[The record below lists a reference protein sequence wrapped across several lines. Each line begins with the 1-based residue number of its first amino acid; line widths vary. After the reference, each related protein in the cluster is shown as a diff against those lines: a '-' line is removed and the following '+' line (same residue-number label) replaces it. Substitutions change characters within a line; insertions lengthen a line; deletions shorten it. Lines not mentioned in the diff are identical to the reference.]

1 MGDGGL
7 DLLRDDGKITLV
19 YNRAPDQR
27 AMATLHSLFMG
38 GITAVLLYVAVLMI
52 LHADP
57 AQSAL
62 MVPVCV
68 GCAGF
73 AVWNGIEP
81 QLQPDYTTVF
91 DLTARTATVTESNS
105 FSIRRRGP
113 VSFDDVAG
121 LGTRI
126 NYVVNR
132 RSIIVWLLLKN
143 GEEWRLGHDAIGLR
157 QATASQFV
165 PMIAK
170 LRGELG
176 LGGGDADKP
185 V

>member
-7 DLLRDDGKITLV
+7 DLLRSDGKITLV

-27 AMATLHSLFMG
+27 AMATLHAPFMA

-62 MVPVCV
+62 MVPVYI

-105 FSIRRRGP
+105 FSTRQRGP
-113 VSFDDVAG
+113 VSFDDIAG
-121 LGTRI
+121 LGTRV
-126 NYVVNR
+126 NYVVHR
-132 RSIIVWLLLKN
+132 RSVIVWLLLKN
-143 GEEWRLGHDAIGLR
+143 GEEWRLGHDAIWVR
-157 QATASQFV
+157 PAAASQFV

-176 LGGGDADKP
+176 VSGSDADKP
-185 V
+185 A

>member
-7 DLLRDDGKITLV
+7 DLLRDDGNITLV
-19 YNRAPDQR
+19 FERGPDQR
-27 AMATLHSLFMG
+27 ATATLHALLMA
-38 GITAVLLYVAVLMI
+38 GITAALLYGAVYMI
-52 LHADP
+52 LQADP

-62 MVPVCV
+62 MAPVFV

-105 FSIRRRGP
+105 FSTRQRGP
-113 VSFDDVAG
+113 ASFDDIAG
-121 LGTRI
+121 LGTRVG
-126 NYVVNR
+126 YVVHR
-132 RSIIVWLLLKN
+132 RSVIVWLLLKN
-143 GEEWRLGHDAIGLR
+143 GEEWRLGHDAIWVR
-157 QATASQFV
+157 PAAASQFV